1 MSTLKPFNLEAAK
14 AGKPFCRSP
23 ARDRSGGIVT
33 QPEVKYHFVG
43 VRSNGDIVYEISY
56 EDEQHTRKYLV
67 NQHPDDLRMI
77 VEPKIYK
84 GLLVLNKEC
93 RTVSITNPAVLTDT
107 QYNRDYIRSR
117 PFLIILKEFEV
128 EYEGD

>member
-14 AGKPFCRSP
+14 AGKPISR
-23 ARDRSGGIVT
+23 AATIDRHGSSK
-33 QPEVKYHFVG
+33 VKCYFVG
-43 VRSNGDIVYEISY
+43 VCSNGEIAYEISY
-56 EDEQHTRKYLV
+56 EGENHDRKYLSRV
-67 NQHPDDLRMI
+67 HPDDLRMI

-128 EYEGD
+128 EYEGDV